1 MGEVLQFIRDL
12 LRLDA
17 SARSGQPFHDHERSE
32 PFDQRRPLYIGRGFI
47 CLGNEPVK
55 SRYRGSR
62 G

>member
-17 SARSGQPFHDHERSE
+17 PARSGQPFHDHESGE